1 MWKRWTRELLP
12 KQNQRLM
19 LSKELV
25 RKNELAWLV
34 DDSVKSCEHKPE
46 RFIEF
51 FIGNSG
57 AVHSVAVKMVLH
69 IPVAKLVVV
78 FYEVDSEIEN
88 SAGDVGATS
97 SHKKE

>member
-1 MWKRWTRELLP
+1 MT
-12 KQNQRLM
+12 
-19 LSKELV
+19 
-25 RKNELAWLV
+25 
-34 DDSVKSCEHKPE
+34 VKSCEHKPE

-57 AVHSVAVKMVLH
+57 DVLSARVKTVLSR
-69 IPVAKLVVV
+69 PVAQLAVV